1 MLQTVNTRLRVLRGD
16 SRCVLCKQAEEPHCV
31 KEIDVKPSDAKCI
44 RCVATKKK
52 CALPWPSVRGR
63 AKPQDKDILD
73 LKLEE
78 KVAQQAQSLAQKRI
92 LLEDVKAA
100 REEKDKVQKE
110 LDDLEAIIEE
120 RKVKA
125 TIDGA
130 AQIDAFRA
138 RSEADKRWAE
148 AMLCNFQSQEALR
161 AAKADKPPLAE
172 ALEAKLNKVT
182 DMEVKLEQL
191 GKKEVQAEKN
201 VQAMRELKTRFD
213 VVSGLT
219 PDSSIDLC

>member
-1 MLQTVNTRLRVLRGD
+1 MLQNTRLRVFRGED
-16 SRCVLCKQAEEPHCV
+16 RCALCKQAEEPHCV

-44 RCVATKKK
+44 RCVAMKRK
-52 CALPWPSVRGR
+52 CVLQGTSVQGR
-63 AKPQDKDILD
+63 ARPQDKDIFD
-73 LKLEE
+73 LKLVE
-78 KVAQQAQSLAQKRI
+78 KLAQQAEIAAQKRI

-100 REEKDKVQKE
+100 REEKDKAQKE

-130 AQIDAFRA
+130 AQLAAFQA
-138 RSEADKRWAE
+138 RSDADKKWEE
-148 AMLCNFQSQEALR
+148 AMLHNFQSQEALR
-161 AAKADKPPLAE
+161 AAKADKSPLSE